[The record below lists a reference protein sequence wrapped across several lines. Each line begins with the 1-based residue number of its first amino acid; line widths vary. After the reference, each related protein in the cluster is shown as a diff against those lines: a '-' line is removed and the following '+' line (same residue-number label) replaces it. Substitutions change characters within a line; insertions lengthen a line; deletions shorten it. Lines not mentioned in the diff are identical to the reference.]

1 MAQGANPVVP
11 HFGSNGRKGSV
22 PPRTIRTRRV
32 LLVAW
37 ALCGACTKPAPVAGP
52 SQAGE
57 GPVVGRFDGGVVTQA
72 ELAEESARLPSPL
85 REQFERP
92 AGQREFVRSMIDK
105 RLLAQEA
112 RVRGLHQK
120 PEIARQV
127 RALEERLV
135 IQELLAA
142 EEKAAG
148 TPGEQALREYYE
160 QHRAELAQPE
170 RLRLGRVQV
179 AVPPG
184 ATSAQRAQAKQKAE
198 RLAQR
203 LKAGEALE
211 KVAAEG
217 DGAERVRGGELGW
230 VARGDLPDRELE
242 SAAFGLKK
250 VGDTSGVVAEA
261 KGYSVVRLLE
271 RREARVPAF
280 EEVRAEVEGRALPQW
295 KRKVF
300 EGLLARLRETG
311 SVSIDMPGTP

>member
-1 MAQGANPVVP
+1 M
-11 HFGSNGRKGSV
+11 
-22 PPRTIRTRRV
+22 
-32 LLVAW
+32 
-37 ALCGACTKPAPVAGP
+37 
-52 SQAGE
+52 
-57 GPVVGRFDGGVVTQA
+57 VGRFDGGVVTQA
-72 ELAEESARLPSPL
+72 ELVEESARLPSPL

-120 PEIARQV
+120 PEIHKQV
-127 RALEERLV
+127 QALEERLV

-148 TPGEQALREYYE
+148 TPGEQALREYYQ
-160 QHRAELAQPE
+160 QHRDELAQPE
-170 RLRLGRVQV
+170 RLRLARVQV
-179 AVPPG
+179 VVPPG
-184 ATSAQRAQAKQKAE
+184 ATATQRAQVKQKAE

-203 LKAGEALE
+203 LRSGEALE

-217 DGAERVRGGELGW
+217 DGRSGELGW

-242 SAAFGLKK
+242 SVAFGLKK

-295 KRKVF
+295 KRKVL

>member
-1 MAQGANPVVP
+1 M
-11 HFGSNGRKGSV
+11 
-22 PPRTIRTRRV
+22 
-32 LLVAW
+32 
-37 ALCGACTKPAPVAGP
+37 
-52 SQAGE
+52 
-57 GPVVGRFDGGVVTQA
+57 TQA

-120 PEIARQV
+120 PEIHKQV
-127 RALEERLV
+127 QALEERLV

-148 TPGEQALREYYE
+148 TPGEQALREYYQ
-160 QHRAELAQPE
+160 QHRDELAQPE
-170 RLRLGRVQV
+170 RLRLARVQV
-179 AVPPG
+179 VVPPG
-184 ATSAQRAQAKQKAE
+184 ATATQRAQAKQKAE

-203 LKAGEALE
+203 LKSGEALE
-211 KVAAEG
+211 KVAADG
-217 DGAERVRGGELGW
+217 DGRGGELGW
-230 VARGDLPDRELE
+230 VARGDLSDRELE
-242 SAAFGLKK
+242 SAAFSLKK
-250 VGDTSGVVAEA
+250 VGDTSAVVAEA

-295 KRKVF
+295 KRKVL
-300 EGLLARLRETG
+300 EGLLARLREAG
-311 SVSIDMPGTP
+311 SVSIDMPVAP